1 MVWSECSRFAN
12 SKLLSFMYVSELV
25 RNLPVCVLVKLYL
38 LYSIYFHCFCWFAIA
53 VIDSEPR
60 ILANSE
66 FSFTPG
72 IRWQQV
78 SCLSST
84 VTRIW
89 CRSNKFSSVLKPH
102 RQAAYMTI
110 HSDFRGLK
118 PVWGHLWIFHILA
131 CFLIDILALIFSMII
146 QKIVQGI
153 LHLRVRSWMETN
165 FGIW

>member
-1 MVWSECSRFAN
+1 MHECWSLSHFAGCWHNRMRDMCSYLNIYGLIRVF
-12 SKLLSFMYVSELV
+12 SFCKFQVVFMYVSELV

-60 ILANSE
+60 FLANSE

-72 IRWQQV
+72 IRRQQV

-89 CRSNKFSSVLKPH
+89 CWSNKFSSVLKPH
-102 RQAAYMTI
+102 RQAAYMTL
-110 HSDFRGLK
+110 F
-118 PVWGHLWIFHILA
+118 ILTSEA
-131 CFLIDILALIFSMII
+131 RNLCEVICESFMFWHVS
-146 QKIVQGI
+146 
-153 LHLRVRSWMETN
+153 
-165 FGIW
+165 